1 MKRMLFRWFMR
12 YVVVEKQTNKIVNA
26 IEWDG
31 ISPWEPPSGTYAV
44 PNNTLDIG
52 FIYVAD

>member
-1 MKRMLFRWFMR
+1 MLFRWFMR